1 MASWSAFRSLYE
13 RPILTGVRW
22 ASKKAAGSTRNGRKS
37 AGRRL
42 GLKCS
47 DGESVIPGN
56 IIVRQRG
63 TAFHPGANASS
74 FAFTPAN

>member
-1 MASWSAFRSLYE
+1 MASWTAFRSLYE
-13 RPILTGVRW
+13 RPILTGEGIIDLPTKVFETYVPAGVRW

-47 DGESVIPGN
+47 DGED
-56 IIVRQRG
+56 
-63 TAFHPGANASS
+63 
-74 FAFTPAN
+74 

>member
-1 MASWSAFRSLYE
+1 MASWGAFRGFHERLLLTGGENRFYSERLVELCVSL
-13 RPILTGVRW
+13 GVRW

-47 DGESVIPGN
+47 DGGWPH
-56 IIVRQRG
+56 QPG
-63 TAFHPGANASS
+63 TA
-74 FAFTPAN
+74 